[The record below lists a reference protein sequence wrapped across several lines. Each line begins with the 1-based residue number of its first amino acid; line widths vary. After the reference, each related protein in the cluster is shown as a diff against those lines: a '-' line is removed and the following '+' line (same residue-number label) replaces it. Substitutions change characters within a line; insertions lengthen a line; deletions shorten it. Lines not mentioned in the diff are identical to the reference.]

1 MSAQENLIY
10 GIVPFEEDFYL
21 IGPNVLQENVHLNHR
36 LYDLPETE
44 LTRVPLYECGL
55 TDYVRILLLL
65 YHLKEEKPE
74 GENDIMQ
81 EHCLESS
88 MAQNIRKAYTE
99 MTFER
104 NEMDKIFFEQR
115 TLLKHNL
122 PIETLGGPP
131 PPKGDLCLN

>member
-1 MSAQENLIY
+1 
-10 GIVPFEEDFYL
+10 
-21 IGPNVLQENVHLNHR
+21 
-36 LYDLPETE
+36 LPETE

-65 YHLKEEKPE
+65 YHLKEEKQE

-81 EHCLESS
+81 ENCLESS

-104 NEMDKIFFEQR
+104 NMFPQIPV
-115 TLLKHNL
+115 LLM
-122 PIETLGGPP
+122 
-131 PPKGDLCLN
+131 GD